1 MSKSLFPALVE
12 NLCCMDTEPNSNQ
25 RNQPFFVV
33 LSERPQGWKYCGVS
47 RQRLW
52 RQRELLSVLALTLET
67 SSTACRSFWKMGIWK
82 ITLQDPFN
90 KII

>member
-1 MSKSLFPALVE
+1 MSKFQFPALVE
-12 NLCCMDTEPNSNQ
+12 NLCCMDTDPDSNQ

-33 LSERPQGWKYCGVS
+33 VSELSQGWQCCGVS
-47 RQRLW
+47 KQRLW
-52 RQRELLSVLALTLET
+52 SQRELHSVPALTPKT